1 MCPSV
6 CLDFAE
12 LGPSMLFKGAMAE
25 GCYTI
30 PYIMYS
36 PQDARLFNFNLAHQD
51 GYMGLFTPGSEIDL
65 FTPEGYA
72 AATLVVPAAMF
83 ELAVEKCFPEISDR
97 FLETG
102 GGVKVGLEQ
111 RLELAAILKSVREME
126 RDAYSAFAH
135 LQTRQHL
142 ESLLVNAYL
151 AGLRSGVMDR
161 VSLRARG
168 RMKRLQHAR
177 DFVEAHSHQPIDLAE
192 LCVATGMS
200 LRGLQVLFRDTLGV
214 SPHTYIRN
222 QRLHGV
228 RRVLLESK
236 PEAGVIKRAALEWG
250 FWHMGH
256 FTKNYRD
263 LFGETPGGTIGHH

>member
-12 LGPSMLFKGAMAE
+12 LGPSMLFKGVMAE
-25 GCYTI
+25 GCYTM
-30 PYIMYS
+30 PYIMYC
-36 PQDARLFNFNLAHQD
+36 PHDARLFTFNLAHQD

-111 RLELAAILKSVREME
+111 QLELAAILKSVREME

-135 LQTRQHL
+135 LQTRQRL
-142 ESLLVNAYL
+142 EGLLVNAYL

-192 LCVATGMS
+192 LCDATGMS

-236 PEAGVIKRAALEWG
+236 PDAGVIKRAALEWG

-256 FTKNYRD
+256 FTKSYRD